1 MNLGWKKFW
10 FVLDGR
16 LLTYYKSK
24 SDYESLSAC
33 CGCINLGIASSVRPI
48 QIRGC
53 KGYPL
58 QIVTRSQVYYL
69 RSQEKPILEQWLIAI
84 QEAASSPPSSSALT
98 SWNSCSGSQYFRNSF
113 ASQSQW
119 SLNNSSDDITDITE
133 RLGNLPDTFYQ
144 KRDRGSFASTSSQ
157 APPVIHKY
165 HSFASLQ
172 TPVINS
178 FGDLRKRVMLS
189 SHENLRNLQQAEQKV
204 DKGTAMQQSTS
215 LLVLDSSPQA
225 AELRKELTRKLSIG
239 SSRQNS
245 ICSNED
251 GESSIITPKFLL
263 LSAKKKSEGVGVFGD
278 DDSHHYDEI
287 GEFEGVK
294 NYENCDADKFPAS
307 GSKTNSIRGD
317 SAEKDSNIYEHIE
330 TVDTA
335 MSGPQTGIWEP
346 LNEGNSC
353 SPKRLPHRLSAG
365 SNRNSLVSISELPED
380 TASMSP
386 SPAKTPN
393 LTSIP
398 EACWKSGV
406 EPYKNYSKTHS
417 EDDLSSSRSESF
429 RSLPCVE
436 KGGNKKRKGK
446 AFGNFF
452 SKVFRKKGKGKSDS
466 QENLQSSMV
475 ISGPVDLRSMN
486 MPNTTEIQERIKP
499 SQKPNEP
506 TRSANN
512 AQQVSP
518 TATRT
523 KASPTLPG
531 SRMTI
536 NNTIVLDELKQ
547 KVVEL
552 NLKRTNSNSDKSSD
566 SSPKE
571 TLQNNNNNKGRQ
583 QGSVEARV
591 PYVPRPGGANNQSR
605 NKSLPVLVFQT
616 QDKSLESSTDDDDF
630 FLNEREKEVQVA
642 SISLSPDNETSSSE
656 VDKLSQIGES
666 PSLESPTEELLDTVP
681 TSVPTIRQ
689 LPSSSSSTASKGRDT
704 EDFQN
709 KLAKFNRLSQS
720 LNASFMAALAPSNTS
735 TMHSQ
740 MGRSHS
746 YKQHRN
752 KGGRN
757 DDILPPL
764 PPKKKNMLCGGTT
777 GSVPTAIYDVP
788 LNNKPVP
795 SKQTSAENIQAEKS
809 IAAYV
814 RSLTK
819 KNSTP
824 DIVLSGNSSKPF
836 FRDMLEDAKARRKSL
851 NNSDDSIDVHKSN
864 ASLPPPRPPKPKP
877 PAKPKSLDL
886 NMRTKRNSESSESSE
901 TIVSQSPKASQIL
914 LDTPPKTSPATSNKS
929 LDIDNLDALSEAD
942 LTETK
947 VSNSPQQSPKLCPI
961 HPENSL
967 RADSVISSVAKTPES
982 TVSDSDRFVPDS
994 LASTPDTQIFLDS
1007 ESQTISGA
1015 ESDPEPISINKLEIV
1030 IRDND
1035 GSPGLTLKSPDNES
1049 RIDSL
1054 ERNTKLNS
1062 IISSSADS
1070 SGGVYQNLKF
1080 ATVNTLIQEFETVE
1094 ENEDEMSELYDDFPS
1109 EFYTPTPSS
1118 FSGYSPSEASTT
1130 SSSDSSPSQI
1140 PAADSSPAKKHIRI
1154 DSIRNSGMEQLE
1166 AFLSFG
1172 SNSSSDELSF
1182 ESCTDSIVDEG
1193 AVKPN
1198 TSQSTSLVNTSST
1211 GKVSASVAHF
1221 NAAAS
1226 QSASSAGGVNRVGAI
1241 SRLGHSSA
1249 IGHLQKILTSD
1260 VK

>member
-1 MNLGWKKFW
+1 MPALGWKKFW

-24 SDYESLSAC
+24 ADYESLSAC

-48 QIRGC
+48 QIKGC

-69 RSQEKPILEQWLIAI
+69 RSQEKPVLEQWLIAI
-84 QEAASSPPSSSALT
+84 QESASSPPSSSALT
-98 SWNSCSGSQYFRNSF
+98 SWNSCSGSQYFRHSY

-133 RLGNLPDTFYQ
+133 RLGNLPATFYE
-144 KRDRGSFASTSSQ
+144 KRDRGSFATTSSQ

-189 SHENLRNLQQAEQKV
+189 SHENLRSLQVEQKGN
-204 DKGTAMQQSTS
+204 KTTMQQSTS

-239 SSRQNS
+239 SRKSS

-251 GESSIITPKFLL
+251 VEMPTPKFLL
-263 LSAKKKSEGVGVFGD
+263 LTAKKKTEGVGVFGD
-278 DDSHHYDEI
+278 EDTHHYDEI
-287 GEFEGVK
+287 GEFEGAK
-294 NYENCDADKFPAS
+294 NYENCDADTFSAS
-307 GSKTNSIRGD
+307 GSKASSIRGD
-317 SAEKDSNIYEHIE
+317 SVEKDSNIYEHIE
-330 TVDTA
+330 TVDPA
-335 MSGPQTGIWEP
+335 ISGPQTGMWES
-346 LNEGNSC
+346 LNEGNGC
-353 SPKRLPHRLSAG
+353 TPKRLPHRLSAG

-417 EDDLSSSRSESF
+417 EDDLSSCRSESF

-436 KGGNKKRKGK
+436 KGANKKRKGK
-446 AFGNFF
+446 AFGFF

-475 ISGPVDLRSMN
+475 ISGPVDLRRMHMST
-486 MPNTTEIQERIKP
+486 TTEIQERKP
-499 SQKPNEP
+499 SQKPNELVRSTNNSHQGFP
-506 TRSANN
+506 T
-512 AQQVSP
+512 VSG
-518 TATRT
+518 T
-523 KASPTLPG
+523 KTSPTLPG
-531 SRMTI
+531 SKMTI

-571 TLQNNNNNKGRQ
+571 ILQNNKSKQSSN
-583 QGSVEARV
+583 VEPRV
-591 PYVPRPGGANNQSR
+591 PYIPRTGAANSQIH

-630 FLNEREKEVQVA
+630 MMHEREKEIQVA
-642 SISLSPDNETSSSE
+642 SISLSPDNETSSSD
-656 VDKLSQIGES
+656 VDKLSQIGEIS
-666 PSLESPTEELLDTVP
+666 SSESPVTEEIDTMPALSTTIP
-681 TSVPTIRQ
+681 T
-689 LPSSSSSTASKGRDT
+689 LSSSSLRAQGRDS

-720 LNASFMAALAPSNTS
+720 LSASFMAALVPSNTNAI
-735 TMHSQ
+735 HNQ

-746 YKQHRN
+746 YKHRN
-752 KGGRN
+752 KGGKN

-788 LNNKPVP
+788 LNNRPVT
-795 SKQTSAENIQAEKS
+795 SKQSSTESIQIEKS

-824 DIVLSGNSSKPF
+824 DIVLSGNGSKPF
-836 FRDMLEDAKARRKSL
+836 FRDMLEDAKVRHKSL

-864 ASLPPPRPPKPKP
+864 TSLPPPRPPKPKP

-886 NMRTKRNSESSESSE
+886 DQRRTKRNSESSGSSE
-901 TIVSQSPKASQIL
+901 TVISQSPKSSQSQL
-914 LDTPPKTSPATSNKS
+914 NTPVKTSPATSNKS
-929 LDIDNLDALSEAD
+929 LDIDNLDALSDAD
-942 LTETK
+942 LSETK
-947 VSNSPQQSPKLCPI
+947 ASNSPQESPKLCPI
-961 HPENSL
+961 HPEHFL
-967 RADSVISSVAKTPES
+967 RTDSVLSSVVKTPES
-982 TVSDSDRFVPDS
+982 VVSVSTSDKFVPDS
-994 LASTPDTQIFLDS
+994 LASTPDTEIFLDS

-1035 GSPGLTLKSPDNES
+1035 GSPGLIHMSPDNES

-1054 ERNTKLNS
+1054 ERSTKLNS
-1062 IISSSADS
+1062 IISSADS
-1070 SGGVYQNLKF
+1070 SGGVYQNIKF

-1118 FSGYSPSEASTT
+1118 FSGYSPSEASTS
-1130 SSSDSSPSQI
+1130 SSSDSSVIQESTPG
-1140 PAADSSPAKKHIRI
+1140 KKHIRI

-1172 SNSSSDELSF
+1172 SSSDELSF
-1182 ESCTDSIVDEG
+1182 ESCTDSITEEG
-1193 AVKPN
+1193 GAKPSA
-1198 TSQSTSLVNTSST
+1198 SQSEGQIDNKSTS
-1211 GKVSASVAHF
+1211 KVSASVAHF

-1226 QSASSAGGVNRVGAI
+1226 QSASSGGGNRAGAI
-1241 SRLGHSSA
+1241 SRLGKLGQSSA

-1260 VK
+1260 AK